1 MKDMKSIAVLKLV
14 PEEKYFAERFT
25 VEPRTVVA
33 FDLTR
38 S

>member
-1 MKDMKSIAVLKLV
+1 MKSIAVLKLV
-14 PEEKYFAERFT
+14 SEEKYFAEQFT
-25 VEPRTVVA
+25 VEPHIVVA